1 MRFPFDGQYEF
12 DYEEEYESYRGMS
25 PKMMALFMEDEIN
38 RESKV
43 APDTTGADK
52 YFIDGFITEEIDLI
66 PKQEA
71 AGGHRKRLKNRMK
84 GGKEEK

>member
-1 MRFPFDGQYEF
+1 MRFPFDDQYEF

-25 PKMMALFMEDEIN
+25 PKMMALFMEDEMN

-52 YFIDGFITEEIDLI
+52 YFIDSFITEVMDRN
-66 PKQEA
+66 KVT
-71 AGGHRKRLKNRMK
+71 RKVPCRA
-84 GGKEEK
+84 ES

>member
-1 MRFPFDGQYEF
+1 MRFPFDDQYEF

-25 PKMMALFMEDEIN
+25 PKMMVLFMEDEMN

-52 YFIDGFITEEIDLI
+52 YFIDSFIAEEMGLSCMRDALFCI
-66 PKQEA
+66 
-71 AGGHRKRLKNRMK
+71 
-84 GGKEEK
+84 

>member
-1 MRFPFDGQYEF
+1 MRFPFDDQYEF

-25 PKMMALFMEDEIN
+25 PKMMVLFMEDEMN

-52 YFIDGFITEEIDLI
+52 YFIDSFITEEMGLSCMRDALFCI
-66 PKQEA
+66 
-71 AGGHRKRLKNRMK
+71 
-84 GGKEEK
+84 